1 MVTDHVRPAIA
12 RVFNR
17 APGPLNYR
25 RISPGGESVR
35 ARRELWPAPV
45 SSPRHDQHDASPALL
60 HESLHLSPGVIV
72 HALRSR
78 SSTGAPGLLWS
89 AAGARGAKLG
99 RAILTIHDAVE
110 AEPLAFVATG
120 AKGRVSALLMRPA
133 EARGLLVFGHGAGAG
148 MRHRFMEGMS
158 ARLAAAG
165 VATLRYQFPYMEAGS
180 RRPDARATLLATV
193 RAAVDC
199 AREAAPDL
207 PLLAGGKSMG
217 GRMTSLA
224 AAEAPLP
231 GVRGLAFFGFPLH
244 PAGRPSTERA
254 EHLAR
259 VHLPLLFLQG
269 ERDQLAALDLLR
281 PLCAG
286 LGARAILH
294 VIPTADHGFHVLKRA
309 GRSDAEVQDDLARMV
324 VAWAATLS

>member
-1 MVTDHVRPAIA
+1 
-12 RVFNR
+12 
-17 APGPLNYR
+17 
-25 RISPGGESVR
+25 
-35 ARRELWPAPV
+35 
-45 SSPRHDQHDASPALL
+45 
-60 HESLHLSPGVIV
+60 
-72 HALRSR
+72 
-78 SSTGAPGLLWS
+78 
-89 AAGARGAKLG
+89 
-99 RAILTIHDAVE
+99 
-110 AEPLAFVATG
+110 
-120 AKGRVSALLMRPA
+120 
-133 EARGLLVFGHGAGAG
+133 
-148 MRHRFMEGMS
+148 MEGMS
-158 ARLAAAG
+158 ARLATAAI
-165 VATLRYQFPYMEAGS
+165 ATLRYQFPYIEAGS

-224 AAEAPLP
+224 AAEASLP
-231 GVRGLAFFGFPLH
+231 GVRGLVFFGFPLH
-244 PAGRPSTERA
+244 PAGRPSTERG

-286 LGARAILH
+286 LGARATLH
-294 VIPTADHGFHVLKRA
+294 VVPTADHGFHVLKRS

-324 VAWAATLS
+324 VAWTAKLS